1 MNEIASTSKG
11 MIFNRIT
18 LFAFGLAV
26 CSCMEIQER
35 SFGSDGMPNEN
46 LAATK
51 SKDFSIEG
59 YRKAFNGQGVV
70 MRYKVGDRFRLRQQM
85 FLSYSAEN
93 LVQLRELS
101 SATVPRIEEYRNNPE
116 AYRYGGHNPYQ
127 VVKLVPAG
135 TIIEIV
141 KIAEIDLSPY
151 PYFVIRGD
159 DNWFRCSTF
168 SQDNNLEYTSERITI
183 EKAYDKKLFEKL

>member
-1 MNEIASTSKG
+1 
-11 MIFNRIT
+11 MIFCRIT
-18 LFAFGLAV
+18 LLALGLAV
-26 CSCMEIQER
+26 CSCMNIQES

-46 LAATK
+46 LATK

-59 YRKAFNGQGVV
+59 YRKAFSGQGVV

-101 SATVPRIEEYRNNPE
+101 AATVPRIDDYRKTPE
-116 AYRYGGHNPYQ
+116 AYRFGGRNPYQ
-127 VVKLVPAG
+127 VIKLVPAG
-135 TIIEIV
+135 TVIEIV

-159 DNWFRCSTF
+159 ENWFRCSTF
-168 SQDNNLEYTSERITI
+168 SQDNNLEYTTERITI
-183 EKAYDKKLFEKL
+183 EKAYEKKLFEKL